1 MFKALNNKKGATLT
15 ELVVAMLVMSI
26 IMLSVT
32 TVFLPIY
39 NAYAYA
45 NNLAEVNN
53 LLDSLSSVIL
63 SDLENASGDVTWNG
77 TALTI
82 PVRGGAS
89 VTYTIRT
96 ISAELPGGLLQRN
109 GADVYAA
116 GFYRR
121 KTVGLDAETDVN
133 DVVTDINGA
142 ITVTI
147 TIYDRDGVMAS
158 RDYAARPVGMG

>member
-1 MFKALNNKKGATLT
+1 MLKALNNKKGVTLT

-32 TVFLPIY
+32 TVFLPVY
-39 NAYAYA
+39 NAYTYA

-63 SDLENASGDVTWNG
+63 SDLENASGDVRWDG

-82 PVRGGAS
+82 PTRHGGAG
-89 VTYTIRT
+89 VTYTVND
-96 ISAELPGGLLQRN
+96 ELLERN
-109 GADVYAA
+109 GTPVYAR
-116 GFYRR
+116 GFYKA
-121 KTVGLDAETDVN
+121 KTVELDAEADVN
-133 DVVTDINGA
+133 NIITPGPNGA

-147 TIYDRDGVMAS
+147 IIRDRTGVMAI